1 MDVYNCTVYIW
12 VAVCIEYLDTKLYL
26 FLPWP
31 TKFPLWKMHPQPL
44 QYNPQ
49 VVKVHWYHKILLP
62 EMKVVFTLNNF
73 QMEHPVWKSV
83 FIFLIWNLLEKGKI
97 TQNALFSEK
106 DANRRRLNQNF
117 LNAISFHFVRFLKN
131 PVIKMIQNLITN
143 PRPFMSCVYFQ
154 LGLEF
159 Y

>member
-1 MDVYNCTVYIW
+1 MYIWPHVCKTRIRLRVSRFFQFSKKFVYIVYLFVYNLFKNKHLSNTFWLHQHRVKYSPILSYSLLLLQFFKW
-12 VAVCIEYLDTKLYL
+12 NTLYEIQ
-26 FLPWP
+26 FSFSWFE
-31 TKFPLWKMHPQPL
+31 TF
-44 QYNPQ
+44 
-49 VVKVHWYHKILLP
+49 
-62 EMKVVFTLNNF
+62 
-73 QMEHPVWKSV
+73 
-83 FIFLIWNLLEKGKI
+83 LEKGKI

-143 PRPFMSCVYFQ
+143 PRLFMSCVYFQ